1 MRASELTEVVAEE
14 GIDFG
19 PPSLGPIA
27 VIREALPN
35 NEGTVS
41 SDQKSRILQDHNC
54 VARTRG
60 RKRYPDRELLVIG
73 RVDRLRPAYEAAW
86 LCIRGE
92 DEARPPA
99 QELTSAAPRRME
111 PRPPPHPP
119 PAPAME
125 PLYQSGLPR
134 PEIPLHDSWDIDCS
148 EGAVPGASL
157 PPALARACC
166 LRKGCRVG
174 VSTACCPPCSPYNAI
189 IV

>member
-41 SDQKSRILQDHNC
+41 SDQKSKILQDHNC

-60 RKRYPDRELLVIG
+60 RKRYPERELLVIG

-86 LCIRGE
+86 RCIRGD
-92 DEARPPA
+92 DEARPPDDDDDDDTP
-99 QELTSAAPRRME
+99 LRDGSPR
-111 PRPPPHPP
+111 
-119 PAPAME
+119 
-125 PLYQSGLPR
+125 STT
-134 PEIPLHDSWDIDCS
+134 S
-148 EGAVPGASL
+148 EGHQATKIRS
-157 PPALARACC
+157 
-166 LRKGCRVG
+166 
-174 VSTACCPPCSPYNAI
+174 
-189 IV
+189 